1 MTTPSSG
8 GYFVSAMSNTTKI
21 KKHQPNIKALI
32 HNYCNGVNE
41 PMQCASVSSGG
52 GSLWS
57 YNLQI
62 VERKQIA
69 GRRIFG
75 VYSHKYSVTTS
86 KHTTQVWHSIPLNSE
101 TLRAAKLIN
110 IGDETECDFQK
121 IETVEKEAWN
131 DKQYSH
137 SFETGS
143 RGQLNASGYLEF
155 CKAIKATLDLMA
167 NKRVSR
173 FSRVSVIF
181 TYWDILKSRRLRKMF
196 CPSEKP
202 FKFGNFKKILTD
214 YIGRLKA
221 KELKSTKQAEEKV
234 ARIKGVVERNMTGL
248 LTLCENWNAL
258 VSLRAAG
265 WRDGKIAEEDLREK
279 GFQISECLRNIAEL
293 NQIEEH
299 QLRVRFEAVSGKE
312 FLAWYGQAWNSQ
324 AMLRINGEDVE
335 TSKGARLP
343 ASLVKVLWKRYGQ
356 VVRAADQKI
365 LGKEFTN
372 PEYPIKVGPF
382 DWYGTQDG
390 VLTIGCHKIPASEIV
405 MLAEKAGW

>member
-1 MTTPSSG
+1 
-8 GYFVSAMSNTTKI
+8 MSNTNKI

-32 HNYCNGVNE
+32 HNYCNGVNV

-86 KHTTQVWHSIPLNSE
+86 KHTRQVESSIPLDSS
-101 TLRAAKLIN
+101 TLRAAKLIT
-110 IGDETECDFQK
+110 GKGTECDFK
-121 IETVEKEAWN
+121 EIETVEKEAWN

-143 RGQLNASGYLEF
+143 RGQLNARGYLEF

-173 FSRVSVIF
+173 FSRVSVMF
-181 TYWDILKSRRLRKMF
+181 TYWDILKSRRLRKLV

-221 KELKSTKQAEEKV
+221 KELKFAKQTEARV
-234 ARIKGVVERNMTGL
+234 AKINGVTERNMTGL
-248 LTLCENWNAL
+248 LVLCDDWNAL
-258 VSLRAAG
+258 VNLRAAG
-265 WRDGKIAEEDLREK
+265 WRDMSIADEDLKEK
-279 GFQISECLRNIAEL
+279 GLQISECIRNIAEV
-293 NQIEEH
+293 NQIEAHE
-299 QLRVRFEAVSGKE
+299 LRARFEEISGKE
-312 FLAWYGQAWNSQ
+312 FRSWHSFSNL
-324 AMLRINGEDVE
+324 AMLRINGEEIE
-335 TSKGARLP
+335 TNRGARLP
-343 ASLVKVLWKRYGQ
+343 ASLVKILWKRYGQ

-365 LGKEFTN
+365 LGAEFTN

-405 MLAEKAGW
+405 MLADKAGW

>member
-1 MTTPSSG
+1 
-8 GYFVSAMSNTTKI
+8 MSNTTKI

-86 KHTTQVWHSIPLNSE
+86 KHTRQVGYSIPLNSD

-110 IGDETECDFQK
+110 IGEETECDFQK

-131 DKQYSH
+131 DKRYSH
-137 SFETGS
+137 SFDTGS
-143 RGQLNASGYLEF
+143 MGQLNARGYLEF
-155 CKAIKATLDLMA
+155 CQAIKATLDLMA

-173 FSRVSVIF
+173 FSRVSVMF
-181 TYWDILKSRRLRKMF
+181 TYWDILKSRRLRKTV

-221 KELKSTKQAEEKV
+221 KELKFSKQAEAKV
-234 ARIKGVVERNMTGL
+234 AKINGVTERNMAGL
-248 LTLCENWNAL
+248 LTLCDNWNAL
-258 VSLRAAG
+258 ASQRAAG
-265 WRDGKIAEEDLREK
+265 WREGKIAEEELREK
-279 GFQISECLRNIAEL
+279 GLQISECIRNIAEL
-293 NQIEEH
+293 NQIEAHE
-299 QLRVRFEAVSGKE
+299 LRICFEAVSGKE
-312 FLAWYGQAWNSQ
+312 FQSWYGTQAWDSQ

-365 LGKEFTN
+365 LGTEFSN

-382 DWYGTQDG
+382 DWHGTQDG

-405 MLAEKAGW
+405 RLADKAGW